1 MTIAALVI
9 LSALIGAMTGAFV
22 AVITHMYFMK

>member
-9 LSALIGAMTGAFV
+9 LSALIGAMTGAVV
-22 AVITHMYFMK
+22 AVVTHIHLNK

>member
-1 MTIAALVI
+1 MTIALIVI

-22 AVITHMYFMK
+22 AVITYMYFIK